1 MRSWS
6 GEERNDLARYEEVVT
21 ELTQS
26 LNYRIA
32 EILVCIQPGHR
43 LRFLSLLDG
52 LLNLLTMGGIV
63 CPSGFQVRL
72 G

>member
-32 EILVCIQPGHR
+32 EILVCVQPGRR

-52 LLNLLTMGGIV
+52 LLNLLTMGDIV

>member
-1 MRSWS
+1 M
-6 GEERNDLARYEEVVT
+6 T

-26 LNYRIA
+26 LNYGIA
-32 EILVCIQPGHR
+32 EILVCVQPGHC
-43 LRFLSLLDG
+43 LRFRILLDD
-52 LLNLLTMGGIV
+52 LLNLLTMGIII